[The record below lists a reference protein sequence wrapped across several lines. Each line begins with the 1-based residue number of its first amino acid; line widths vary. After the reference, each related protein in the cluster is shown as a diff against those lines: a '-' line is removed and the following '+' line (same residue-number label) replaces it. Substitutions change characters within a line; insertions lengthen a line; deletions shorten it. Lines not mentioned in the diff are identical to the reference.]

1 MAYGITIIMAFM
13 PYWICIE
20 EWSYGPILKIHR
32 DGSLAFRAAPEALF
46 AYLSA
51 YSISR
56 RIDTHMSIAFNYM
69 LIGFFI
75 ACNMLVPNASIGPTT
90 IVAIVYNLI
99 ILRYLQLYHKHPVD
113 DFKKDKKEQDGEKDL
128 INATSDDIIEF
139 LKNEI
144 KELTNNTIYDV
155 EL

>member
-1 MAYGITIIMAFM
+1 
-13 PYWICIE
+13 
-20 EWSYGPILKIHR
+20 
-32 DGSLAFRAAPEALF
+32 
-46 AYLSA
+46 
-51 YSISR
+51 
-56 RIDTHMSIAFNYM
+56 
-69 LIGFFI
+69 
-75 ACNMLVPNASIGPTT
+75 MLVPNASIGPTT

-99 ILRYLQLYHKHPVD
+99 ILRYLQLYHQYPVD
-113 DFKKDKKEQDGEKDL
+113 DFKEDKKEQDGEKDL